1 MNLDFD
7 KEMDFLLRNALRQDG
22 FAPESVDA
30 EHLDADALA
39 AFAENALPEAA
50 RTQYVRHLADC
61 DDCRAVLSNLILLNE
76 DEEPAAAVETT
87 ALKPR
92 LSWGERFAR
101 IFALPN
107 LGYATAALTVLLVGT
122 FAFITLFNR
131 QQSQV
136 AQAPPQELEPVA
148 MSEKRQPAPT
158 APERREE
165 QEVAAA
171 QEPSPEELA
180 NANTAATPEEQPTPN
195 SGGDNLPPSV
205 RATTGAS
212 ASNRSVASETTVVRN
227 QTANTAVAL
236 SATPAPVPQPA
247 APVAQAE
254 SGVENSEL
262 AKKPVNTD
270 DRDKEL
276 KAREDETVA
285 LSEPSPADAAEE
297 RSATKKR
304 ASTAPGLARE
314 RQSLATRS
322 VGGKTFQKVGGV
334 WTDSAYNSQS
344 VTAISRSSDVYK
356 NLEASIRS
364 IAENF
369 RGETVIIVS
378 QGKAYRIR

>member
-22 FAPESVDA
+22 FASKSVDA

-61 DDCRAVLSNLILLNE
+61 DDCRAILSNLILLNE
-76 DEEPAAAVETT
+76 DEEPATTVETT
-87 ALKPR
+87 AVAVRP
-92 LSWGERFAR
+92 SWGESLAR
-101 IFALPN
+101 LVALPN
-107 LGYATAALTVLLVGT
+107 LGYATAALTVLLIGT
-122 FAFITLFNR
+122 FAFVTLFNR
-131 QQSQV
+131 QEAQV
-136 AQAPPQELEPVA
+136 AKAPPPEVETVA
-148 MSEKRQPAPT
+148 MSEKRPPAPA

-195 SGGDNLPPSV
+195 TGVENLPPSV
-205 RATTGAS
+205 RATRGENT
-212 ASNRSVASETTVVRN
+212 SNRSVVSETTVARN

-236 SATPAPVPQPA
+236 STTPAPVPQLA

-262 AKKPVNTD
+262 AKKPVDTD
-270 DRDKEL
+270 DKDKEL
-276 KAREDETVA
+276 RAREGETVA

-297 RSATKKR
+297 RSAPKKR
-304 ASTAPGLARE
+304 ASTVAGLARE
-314 RQSLATRS
+314 KQSLATRT

-344 VTAISRSSDVYK
+344 VTAISRSSDAYK
-356 NLEASIRS
+356 NLDSSVRS

-369 RGETVIIVS
+369 RGESVIIVS